1 MKIKTGKKQEIKGV
15 EQIKN
20 VESERTKNVE
30 QKSQNY
36 IAEEIEV

>member
-1 MKIKTGKKQEIKGV
+1 MKIKTGKKQEIKGI

-30 QKSQNY
+30 QNY
-36 IAEEIEV
+36 IAEEIDV